1 VSPGGQEGRGP
12 DAGQRRPPRANDADP
27 AGVRRVFVAVPL
39 PEPARAEVAQ
49 LVEGVRAAADPAVR
63 DVRWVRLDG
72 LHLTLR
78 FIGPV
83 HESALPGIVDAVKQ
97 AAARMAS
104 FDIAIQDAGAFPS
117 TGRPRALWLDVVEG
131 DGELAA
137 AAVVLDDELERVGF
151 ERTTR
156 PYRAHLT
163 VARSDGVR
171 SGAEVARRLIEA
183 AAGRRTTFRASEV
196 VLFESVSGG
205 GPARYVPLAE
215 ADLLATASRLEPERS
230 STDGLIPSEP
240 SVESRAS
247 VGPRR
252 KEQGPAT

>member
-1 VSPGGQEGRGP
+1 
-12 DAGQRRPPRANDADP
+12 
-27 AGVRRVFVAVPL
+27 VPL
-39 PEPARAEVAQ
+39 PEPARAHVAE

-83 HESALPGIVDAVKQ
+83 PDSTLPAIVDAMKQ
-97 AAARMAS
+97 AAARIAP
-104 FDIAIQDAGAFPS
+104 FDVAIEDAGAFPS
-117 TGRPRALWLDVVEG
+117 TGRPRALWLDVVDGG
-131 DGELAA
+131 DELAA
-137 AAVVLDDELERVGF
+137 SAALLDDELAGAGL

-171 SGAEVARRLIEA
+171 SGADVARRLIEA
-183 AAGRRTTFRASEV
+183 GRGRRTTFRATEV

-205 GPARYVPLAE
+205 GPARYVRLAE
-215 ADLLATASRLEPERS
+215 ANLLEAAPRPEPGRS
-230 STDGLIPSEP
+230 PADVLIPSEP

-247 VGPRR
+247 VGPHR
-252 KEQGPAT
+252 KEQGPGT